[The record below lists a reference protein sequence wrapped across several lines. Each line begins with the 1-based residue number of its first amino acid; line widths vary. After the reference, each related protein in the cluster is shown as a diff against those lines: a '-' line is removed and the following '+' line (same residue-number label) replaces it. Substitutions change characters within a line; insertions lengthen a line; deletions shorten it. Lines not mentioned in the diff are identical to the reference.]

1 MGTSKDDERMAD
13 AGGEVAQEDVAM
25 NVAGEPSGKDEGV
38 VAKVQ
43 VRDAGRCCVMPVAVW
58 LVTRSL
64 LSPVHLSFR
73 RPGIADV
80 RVL

>member
-43 VRDAGRCCVMPVAVW
+43 VRDAGRCCVMPA
-58 LVTRSL
+58 
-64 LSPVHLSFR
+64 
-73 RPGIADV
+73 AAA
-80 RVL
+80 

>member
-1 MGTSKDDERMAD
+1 MAD
-13 AGGEVAQEDVAM
+13 AGGEVAQEDVGM

-43 VRDAGRCCVMPVAVW
+43 VRDAGRCCVMPAAAW

-64 LSPVHLSFR
+64 LSPVLLSFR
-73 RPGIADV
+73 RIASPGIADV

>member
-1 MGTSKDDERMAD
+1 MAD

-43 VRDAGRCCVMPVAVW
+43 VRDAGRCCVMPVAA
-58 LVTRSL
+58 
-64 LSPVHLSFR
+64 
-73 RPGIADV
+73 G
-80 RVL
+80 